1 MNIICNIIVERN
13 EKRILLKRSI
23 EEVMVYVIG
32 GTIIYKNI
40 LCGECKLLITGIEYE
55 YTDYRKDINI
65 VTKALTSD
73 VIDDLGYIIDV
84 KRFFKY
90 PKEFI
95 SLYSYNIIKSISN
108 YDNSI
113 LLLNTLP
120 YNEYSD
126 IIYEFLINTKP
137 ITCEKYIKYLLS
149 TQKSFDYKFIELIS
163 KMSANFIQNMF
174 KEHKDIIQ
182 PLLTNHLR
190 DKFEEKFKT
199 IKFT

>member
-1 MNIICNIIVERN
+1 MNIICNIIVEKN

-32 GTIIYKNI
+32 GTIIYKTI
-40 LCGECKLLITGIEYE
+40 LDVECKLLITGIEYE
-55 YTDYRKDINI
+55 YAGYRKDINI
-65 VTKALTSD
+65 VTKTLTSD
-73 VIDDLGYIIDV
+73 VMDELGYIIDV

-90 PKEFI
+90 PKEII